1 MNLVK
6 KVLIVV
12 IILLVIYIILRL
24 LKNRIEI
31 QKKISKEN
39 FTLFGSAK
47 DNELS
52 YLKNTTSVAIQNC
65 THTNHPL
72 REYVIKTSYNTA
84 LTGNYV
90 NTDMIT
96 YVLERGC
103 RFLDFEVY
111 YIGKTVTDKM
121 GLSST
126 TYTAHVGY
134 SNDNT
139 FTTLST
145 ENSIQLDEVLT
156 TVVSNAFSSPCPNAR
171 DPLFINL
178 RIKSNNKDVYKAVA
192 ASIDNTIK
200 DKLYVD
206 TTKTTNNNDTFPAI
220 PVTKDTLFSDVA
232 GKVILCVDK
241 TTVRNYKDYTSCDG
255 VKGLCYDLSN
265 YINIETGGED
275 LNLLK
280 YSEVIDQCVIPI
292 SIKDDNTTTDV
303 KTMKYVVPNIKN
315 DNLLNPGISNFILK
329 YSAQIPAY
337 RFYKNDRHLRI
348 YEEFFDEHKSA
359 FVPLAIAITYF
370 KKIM

>member
-1 MNLVK
+1 MNVVK
-6 KVLIVV
+6 KILIIV

-24 LKNRIEI
+24 LRNRIEI

-52 YLKNTTSVAIQNC
+52 YLQNTSSVGIENC
-65 THTNHPL
+65 THTNLPL

-84 LTGNYV
+84 LTGHYV
-90 NTDMIT
+90 NTDMIS
-96 YVLERGC
+96 YVLGRGC

-111 YIGKTVTDKM
+111 YIGKTTRDKM

-126 TYTAHVGY
+126 TYTAQVAY

-139 FTTLST
+139 FTTLTT
-145 ENSIQLDEVLT
+145 ENSIPLDEVLT
-156 TVVSNAFSSPCPNAR
+156 AVVSNAFSSPCPNVR
-171 DPLFINL
+171 DPVFVNL

-206 TTKTTNNNDTFPAI
+206 TTKKVNETFPAI

-232 GKVILCVDK
+232 GKVILCIDK
-241 TTVRNYKDYTSCDG
+241 TIVRNYKDYTSCDG
-255 VKGLCYDLSN
+255 SKGECYDLTN

-280 YSEVIDQCVIPI
+280 YSDVMDQCVIPI
-292 SIKDDNTTTDV
+292 SIKNDNETTDV